1 VARIRRAIAGDAEKI
16 CSLHTASIRGL
27 CGSHYSSEEI
37 ESWAGPKQA
46 SDYRKPIEET
56 VVLVAEVRKQLAG
69 FAQLDPR
76 SGELHALYVD
86 PAHAGTGVGTRLLA
100 AVEEQ
105 AAWAGLTA
113 VGLNATLNSV
123 SFYEAR
129 DYVSK
134 EEDVNRL
141 PSGRELRCERMEKS
155 LREGDSQS
163 RGEPTEDSLRLLLD
177 RALDISRGARR
188 LILDR
193 LDRGFAYE
201 LKSDGSFVSE
211 VDLEVEQYVRDN
223 LERDLPG
230 HGILGEEM
238 GSLASSSDF
247 EWMIDP
253 IDGTHS
259 LRHRIPLFGS
269 MLALQFKNEPV
280 IGVLDLPLLDR
291 CYYAVRGLG
300 SFCNGRSIE
309 LGGAGKE
316 TVIEEEILAVGERR
330 QFVKAGK
337 VELFDQLMV
346 SHPSVRTYCDCFGH
360 ALAIE
365 GAVGAMVDVHLGGW
379 DIAATRV
386 LVSEAGGKFVMLEI
400 REGGDR
406 RRFDVVFGKPEVVTW
421 LVETL
426 GLDAGASGLDGI

>member
-1 VARIRRAIAGDAEKI
+1 M
-16 CSLHTASIRGL
+16 
-27 CGSHYSSEEI
+27 
-37 ESWAGPKQA
+37 
-46 SDYRKPIEET
+46 
-56 VVLVAEVRKQLAG
+56 VVLVAEVGEQLAG

-86 PAHAGTGVGTRLLA
+86 PAHAVTGVGSRMLA
-100 AVEEQ
+100 AIEEV
-105 AAWAGLTA
+105 AASAGLPA

-134 EEDVNRL
+134 GEDVNRL
-141 PSGRELRCERMEKS
+141 PSGRELRCVRMEKS
-155 LREGDSQS
+155 LREGVSQN
-163 RGEPTEDSLRLLLD
+163 RREPADDSLRLFLD

-193 LDRGFAYE
+193 LDRGFAHE
-201 LKSDGSFVSE
+201 LKADGSFVSE
-211 VDLEVEQYVRDN
+211 IDLEVEQYVREK
-223 LERDLPG
+223 LERDFPG
-230 HGILGEEM
+230 HGIRGEEM
-238 GSLASSSDF
+238 GSVVSSSGF
-247 EWMIDP
+247 EWLIDP

-269 MLALQFKNEPV
+269 ILALQFRHEPV

-291 CYYAVRGLG
+291 CYYGARGLG

-309 LGGAGKE
+309 LGGAREE

-337 VELFDQLMV
+337 VVLFDQLML
-346 SHPSVRTYCDCFGH
+346 SHPAVRTYCDCFGH

-365 GAVGAMVDVHLGGW
+365 GAVGAMIDVHLGAW

-386 LVSEAGGKFVMLEI
+386 LVSEAGGKFVMLEV
-400 REGGDR
+400 REAGDR
-406 RRFDVVFGKPEVVTW
+406 RRFDVVFGKRGVVTW
-421 LVETL
+421 LVEKL
-426 GLDAGASGLDGI
+426 GLGAGVSGVDGT